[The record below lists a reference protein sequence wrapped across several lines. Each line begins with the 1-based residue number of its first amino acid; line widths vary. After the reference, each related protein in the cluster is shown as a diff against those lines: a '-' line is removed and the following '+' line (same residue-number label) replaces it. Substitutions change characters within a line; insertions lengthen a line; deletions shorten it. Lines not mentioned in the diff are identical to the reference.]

1 MPNAARPAS
10 SPGTLRRYFE
20 ESRDLVNS
28 LVLVMPLFVAYQIGI
43 LGTGGVRNGVDFLT
57 RWLIALSTWT
67 ARATLGGGEGAVLVV
82 YLLFNVTALLLAMAA
97 IYVLR
102 ERGTLR
108 PKVFPWVLLE
118 SAVYAVLFGGVVTAM
133 MRVTGLDV
141 LLAIPPLSVG
151 DGMSVFERLVM
162 SVGAGFYEEVVFRL
176 LLMSGLYAASVR
188 VLGVRSV
195 FAAILAVVTSSVI
208 FSAVHYVGNMADA
221 FTLGSFVYR
230 AFAGVLLATIFQV
243 RGFAVAVYTH
253 AFYDILVLVLR

>member
-1 MPNAARPAS
+1 
-10 SPGTLRRYFE
+10 
-20 ESRDLVNS
+20 
-28 LVLVMPLFVAYQIGI
+28 
-43 LGTGGVRNGVDFLT
+43 
-57 RWLIALSTWT
+57 
-67 ARATLGGGEGAVLVV
+67 
-82 YLLFNVTALLLAMAA
+82 
-97 IYVLR
+97 
-102 ERGTLR
+102 
-108 PKVFPWVLLE
+108 
-118 SAVYAVLFGGVVTAM
+118 
-133 MRVTGLDV
+133 
-141 LLAIPPLSVG
+141 
-151 DGMSVFERLVM
+151 MSVFERLVM